1 MLLAELLV
9 YCSLKLYLLWYVYLC
24 VIDWVWWEGTEERD
38 YLCNQ
43 EYSWHPVSDVCL
55 FTFLLW
61 SVHYVVRCQSSF
73 WCLIIQ
79 CVTQG
84 HDVCTV
90 MLTRTGHARTRTKTR
105 TKPTR
110 TRTRTRTRLARTKT
124 RTKPT
129 RTRTR
134 TRTRLARTKTR
145 TWRTRT
151 WLTVTYCK
159 LQLNLQSLSSNN
171 NEHKVKIHNM
181 TVKPITLNK

>member
-24 VIDWVWWEGTEERD
+24 VIDWVWWEGAEERD
-38 YLCNQ
+38 HLCNQ

-90 MLTRTGHARTRTKTR
+90 MLTRTGHARTKTR
-105 TKPTR
+105 TKPSR
-110 TRTRTRTRLARTKT
+110 TRTRTRSRLART
-124 RTKPT
+124 R
-129 RTRTR
+129 
-134 TRTRLARTKTR
+134 TR

-181 TVKPITLNK
+181 TVKPIILNK